1 MVKNT
6 PSSPVPDTR
15 LAAIDFTKGALVG
28 FMVLYHALNYSTE
41 LQLGFKYV
49 GFLPPS
55 FIFITGFLMAMV
67 YFPRPPERDAATG
80 GRMVVRGLK
89 LLILFTVLNIAG
101 TLVSSRNYNGQ
112 PLGLKLFFSHWEDI
126 YFNGAGNMA
135 AFEVLLPIAYLL
147 LLGPLLL
154 LLRRAGRWAV
164 PVLAALVIV
173 TLSVLEFEWG
183 IPANAAMMAAGLL
196 GAALGRIPQTRLRA
210 LGRVWFV
217 PLALYAGL
225 FLLANGSMSE
235 SFLLQLAAGVLAIAA
250 LYGIGERVRK
260 PEWLMRHISVL
271 GSYSLLAYIVQIGFL
286 QVLVRRLGRPDPD
299 SVDFLLFFG
308 ATLLVTAVAA
318 ELARWVRSRSRI
330 ADQAYRLVF
339 A

>member
-1 MVKNT
+1 
-6 PSSPVPDTR
+6 
-15 LAAIDFTKGALVG
+15 
-28 FMVLYHALNYSTE
+28 
-41 LQLGFKYV
+41 
-49 GFLPPS
+49 
-55 FIFITGFLMAMV
+55 
-67 YFPRPPERDAATG
+67 
-80 GRMVVRGLK
+80 
-89 LLILFTVLNIAG
+89 
-101 TLVSSRNYNGQ
+101 
-112 PLGLKLFFSHWEDI
+112 
-126 YFNGAGNMA
+126 MA

-164 PVLAALVIV
+164 PVLATLVIV

-196 GAALGRIPQTRLRA
+196 GAALGRIPQTRLRS

-286 QVLVRRLGRPDPD
+286 QVLVRRFGRPDPD

-318 ELARWVRSRSRI
+318 ELARWMRTRSRF